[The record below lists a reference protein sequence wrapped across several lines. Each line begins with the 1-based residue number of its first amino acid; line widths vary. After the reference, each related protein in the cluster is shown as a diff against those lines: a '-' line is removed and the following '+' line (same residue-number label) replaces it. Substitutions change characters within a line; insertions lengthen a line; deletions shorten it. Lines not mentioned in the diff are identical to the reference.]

1 MSPYPQAGELWC
13 LKRNPSLMVL
23 VMRIAESNE
32 LVLTKNLFRNES
44 TEPLDEG
51 WRGMNTFRKA
61 WEPVTQENK

>member
-13 LKRNPSLMVL
+13 YKRNPSLMVL

-44 TEPLDEG
+44 IEPLSEG
-51 WRGMNTFRKA
+51 WRGINTFRKA
-61 WEPVTQENK
+61 WKPITQEIK